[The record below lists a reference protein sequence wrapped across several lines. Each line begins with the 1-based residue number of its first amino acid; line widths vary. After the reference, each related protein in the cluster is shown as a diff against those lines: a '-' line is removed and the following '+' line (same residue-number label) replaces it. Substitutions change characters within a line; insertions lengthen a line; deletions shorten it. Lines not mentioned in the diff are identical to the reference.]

1 MKTTF
6 RIFCNHSLRMW
17 NRRNVIVITL
27 LMTVASMALA
37 IYFTAKSETKGT
49 LAVVESH
56 GVNLNLDL
64 EQYRVKYLDQ
74 SPPRSELVRNKYDAV
89 VTFAS
94 DGSHSIDTLKSD
106 EFKEQLEQAI
116 LHPDMPL
123 PVKPQRGVGSN
134 ILGYLTMFLLIQ
146 ALFYLQLFSDDKK
159 TGTFR
164 RTAVSPAGIF
174 PYMTA
179 QCLFGFIA
187 VYVPTWSVLF
197 LAKAVGIDIGF
208 GLGTYSLLLVFPA
221 LLAVSFAL
229 FMAAWIENADT
240 GLSLSSGIIL
250 LSSLLSGSFYTI
262 ANENGIMKVF
272 VRIFPQQHFISL
284 VQDMEL
290 KGSIGSYGGYALY
303 VLAASVALA
312 AAGWFICR
320 NRFLKGWYG

>member
-1 MKTTF
+1 M
-6 RIFCNHSLRMW
+6 
-17 NRRNVIVITL
+17 
-27 LMTVASMALA
+27 
-37 IYFTAKSETKGT
+37 
-49 LAVVESH
+49 
-56 GVNLNLDL
+56 
-64 EQYRVKYLDQ
+64 
-74 SPPRSELVRNKYDAV
+74 
-89 VTFAS
+89 
-94 DGSHSIDTLKSD
+94 
-106 EFKEQLEQAI
+106 
-116 LHPDMPL
+116 
-123 PVKPQRGVGSN
+123 
-134 ILGYLTMFLLIQ
+134 GYLTMFLLIQ

-164 RTAVSPAGIF
+164 RTAVSPAGIV

-290 KGSIGSYGGYALY
+290 KGSIGSYGGTHFMCLPHQWPWRRQ
-303 VLAASVALA
+303 VGSF
-312 AAGWFICR
+312 AGIVFSKDGTGKVGIRVIVMLHIFTRTRQVKRWAVSNYFPP
-320 NRFLKGWYG
+320 N